1 MAMYFDSVFWY
12 LFICLAFFGIGDLLG
27 VATKAKVSS
36 VFVSLMLFLL
46 AFMMGWIPPDIIQKA
61 GLSQLAKWAVLFL
74 VFSMGTT
81 INARELIAEWRT
93 VVTAVASCFV
103 VVASAWLMMPFIGR
117 EEALV
122 SVPIVNGG
130 IVATQIMTE
139 AAMEKGFTMAAAL
152 GTIVYAVQKFLG
164 TPLAS
169 YFGLR
174 EAREAVAEY
183 RKTGVKP
190 TLGVKPS
197 VEVEVKPTFFER
209 HKKYYG
215 SFTSLGITAFFAW
228 VAFVLGK
235 YTGISGTIW
244 ALVLGAVVGST
255 GILPKNILKHANA
268 AGIFNCAVFGAIIP
282 SLATI
287 RPSDL
292 LTLSYAIAVV
302 FIITGIALLLVFY
315 VLPGWKLLGSR
326 NVATGVALCQLLGFP
341 ATYLIANEIINA
353 VAENDAEREI
363 INERLM
369 SKYLVAGFATV
380 TTTSVIIAGFCAPML

>member
-1 MAMYFDSVFWY
+1 MYFDSVFWY

-27 VATKAKVSS
+27 VATKAKVSA
-36 VFVSLMLFLL
+36 VFVSLMLFLV

-93 VVTAVASCFV
+93 VVTAVASCLV

-174 EAREAVAEY
+174 EARAAVAEY
-183 RKTGVKP
+183 RATGVVP

-197 VEVEVKPTFFER
+197 ADIAVKPTFFET

-215 SFTSLGITAFFAW
+215 SFTSLAITAFFAW

-235 YTGISGTIW
+235 MTGISGTIW

-255 GILPKNILKHANA
+255 GMLPKNILKHANA

-287 RPSDL
+287 RPADL

-302 FIITGIALLLVFY
+302 FVITGAALLLVFY

-353 VAENDAEREI
+353 VAENDTEREI